1 MKIIVIYPDRFAKHS
16 LGDFGRNLIDYS
28 KTKENIEHD
37 FTFMPIVNG
46 GTLSEMESVVNLL
59 SPAFHPIIS
68 ESKGLTQV
76 LLDGYRKLVSL
87 HADHGAIHDTSMI
100 VRMDTNEHPIEL
112 ITALVELS
120 RGNLAIY
127 GRKLD
132 GENASVEEINANNFL
147 WPKTYE
153 AFTNERLSL
162 SNTHG
167 FQAFDVKTLEN
178 ILPVVEKII
187 FETEAIIG
195 EKLSWGM
202 DAIMALAAVSQR
214 LYSGQFFYYINEMRS
229 RPKEKI
235 DEQFRNH
242 INLLI
247 VARKIL
253 FAN

>member
-16 LGDFGRNLIDYS
+16 LGDFGRNLLDYS

-87 HADHGAIHDTSMI
+87 HADHGAMHDTSMI
-100 VRMDTNEHPIEL
+100 VRMDTNEHPIDL
-112 ITALVELS
+112 ITTLVELS
-120 RGNLAIY
+120 GGNLVIY

-132 GENASVEEINANNFL
+132 KENASAEEIHANNFL
-147 WPKTYE
+147 WPKIYE
-153 AFTNERLSL
+153 AFTNERLRL

-167 FQAFDVKTLEN
+167 FQAFNMDTLEN
-178 ILPVVEKII
+178 ILPVAEKII
-187 FETEAIIG
+187 SETEEMIG

-214 LYSGQFFYYINEMRS
+214 LYSGQFIYHTKEVRN

-235 DEQFRNH
+235 EEQFINH
-242 INLLI
+242 VNLLI
-247 VARKIL
+247 TARKIL